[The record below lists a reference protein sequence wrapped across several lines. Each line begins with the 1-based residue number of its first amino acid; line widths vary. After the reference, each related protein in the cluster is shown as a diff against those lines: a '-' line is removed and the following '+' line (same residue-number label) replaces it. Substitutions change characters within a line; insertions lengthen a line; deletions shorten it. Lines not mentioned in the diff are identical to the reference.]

1 MLLPFT
7 NRLSGKKSGAILELK
22 HAATNNLMKG
32 QLRQLTR
39 ADFLH
44 VLVSSCL
51 INSRPIYFNS
61 SMLSLFINR
70 G

>member
-1 MLLPFT
+1 MPFT
-7 NRLSGKKSGAILELK
+7 NRLPGKKSGAILELK
-22 HAATNNLMKG
+22 HATNNLMKG

-39 ADFLH
+39 SDFLH